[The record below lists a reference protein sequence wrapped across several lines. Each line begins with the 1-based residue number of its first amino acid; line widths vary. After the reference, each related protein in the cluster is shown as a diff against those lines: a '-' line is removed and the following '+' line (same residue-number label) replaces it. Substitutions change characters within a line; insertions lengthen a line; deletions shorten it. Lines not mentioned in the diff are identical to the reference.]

1 MQLSSE
7 RMRDELAT
15 LNRQAEGLETA
26 VGDRAERISAD
37 TDQLTQELH
46 VQLERRKEHLKKL
59 VNDVVRIGEDLHNLV
74 ADFGEHRKGSND
86 TQSKLQ
92 SSLYVLD
99 HTAKKDS
106 GPIRS
111 VPALQTTSEVMQPGG
126 RYPVAMATQV
136 PQVAQQHPQMP
147 SRPAGMPTQARLE
160 PVARPMGQVMMPG
173 AGQPMMGNPP
183 MGSQPMMY
191 R

>member
-1 MQLSSE
+1 M
-7 RMRDELAT
+7 
-15 LNRQAEGLETA
+15 G
-26 VGDRAERISAD
+26 
-37 TDQLTQELH
+37 
-46 VQLERRKEHLKKL
+46 
-59 VNDVVRIGEDLHNLV
+59 
-74 ADFGEHRKGSND
+74 

-92 SSLYVLD
+92 SSLHVLD

-111 VPALQTTSEVMQPGG
+111 VPALQTTSEVMQPAS

-136 PQVAQQHPQMP
+136 PQVTQHQQMP
-147 SRPAGMPTQARLE
+147 SRPAGMPTQTRLE
-160 PVARPMGQVMMPG
+160 PVARPMGQVMMPA